1 MFNESV
7 SFYARYPHR
16 GRPLPPPPLFLVPTP
31 PLGPAPPVLPPHP
44 SPTPSVDSGVAATR
58 GACPGG
64 TGSGGANIGCAD
76 TGSAGARGAG
86 VGGAGS
92 RGYSTGGAGSR
103 GAGVGGASSGGAAAA
118 TPAPGVPCYLS
129 RFQLH
134 YQQQLRSSLPLVSG
148 LRLLGLPSL
157 LPGHSLPL
165 PEYGPPFSPLDV
177 SLARSPPWS
186 LQSPLLPPSPSRL
199 TSSWTT
205 RRDPVNRSW
214 VWPRP
219 CLGGANLV
227 VGCTGECS
235 RPTAV
240 GELVDEG
247 GRLARGPLHWCRLL
261 GADFGV
267 VDLVVDG
274 GGADVD
280 LDRGGH
286 RAACRRVE
294 RRRLRDIDLA
304 TPTWGRRRGW
314 WSSTREVNRHK
325 EKLVDEMVARS
336 TKLPERRSS
345 TETRDIRPGVSG
357 KADLCVVSRGAM
369 LFCGCNVGTPLTC
382 SVGKPQLCTAGVR
395 STKSCRASRCADA
408 DLHGHLAVLLAGR
421 ADRLEVVQGAP

>member
-1 MFNESV
+1 MSRSSACVMPPALASSTPYFAYSV
-7 SFYARYPHR
+7 CTPCVEGRLRATPHSSSLAPATV
-16 GRPLPPPPLFLVPTP
+16 PLQM
-31 PLGPAPPVLPPHP
+31 
-44 SPTPSVDSGVAATR
+44 DSGVAATR

-205 RRDPVNRSW
+205 RPDLQQWASW
-214 VWPRP
+214 STRVVDLRGGHCIGADFWVPT
-219 CLGGANLV
+219 LGWSTWWSTEEGPTSTS
-227 VGCTGECS
+227 TGGDIEQHV
-235 RPTAV
+235 A
-240 GELVDEG
+240 GLK
-247 GRLARGPLHWCRLL
+247 
-261 GADFGV
+261 GADFGTSTWRRQPGEGDV
-267 VDLVVDG
+267 G
-274 GGADVD
+274 G
-280 LDRGGH
+280 
-286 RAACRRVE
+286 
-294 RRRLRDIDLA
+294 
-304 TPTWGRRRGW
+304 
-314 WSSTREVNRHK
+314 
-325 EKLVDEMVARS
+325 KL
-336 TKLPERRSS
+336 T
-345 TETRDIRPGVSG
+345 GVL
-357 KADLCVVSRGAM
+357 ADLE
-369 LFCGCNVGTPLTC
+369 L
-382 SVGKPQLCTAGVR
+382 
-395 STKSCRASRCADA
+395 ADQ
-408 DLHGHLAVLLAGR
+408 
-421 ADRLEVVQGAP
+421 E